1 MSKALIEDIFNDSE
15 EAQEITFPATDKDL
29 LILTEKFL
37 GFEIPSKI
45 FLQAISIAAY
55 DCASA
60 FRYVDNYLATFKNKN
75 KRKHQK
81 LLVLKS
87 AANFE
92 NN

>member
-1 MSKALIEDIFNDSE
+1 MSKALIEDIFNDSQ

-37 GFEIPSKI
+37 GFEIPSKV
-45 FLQAISIAAY
+45 FLQAIAIAAY

-60 FRYVDNYLATFKNKN
+60 FRYVDNYLTTLKNKN
-75 KRKHQK
+75 KRKQK
-81 LLVLKS
+81 NLVVFKS
-87 AANFE
+87 AVDFE